1 MPERDA
7 MTKQNMYSNFIVSRQ
22 SWREGVRA
30 FAFST
35 SLSCR
40 GIQKTKPKKIKQEK
54 INILSYQPL
63 EIEKNNC
70 LGRTELARGKTLKS
84 CEIFLKAIFLA
95 EWVECAINV
104 WIVDH
109 GYFQKL
115 ANAF

>member
-1 MPERDA
+1 M
-7 MTKQNMYSNFIVSRQ
+7 
-22 SWREGVRA
+22 
-30 FAFST
+30 
-35 SLSCR
+35 SCR
-40 GIQKTKPKKIKQEK
+40 GIKKTEQERKRKKEKQEK

-63 EIEKNNC
+63 LIEKNNC

-109 GYFQKL
+109 SYFQKL